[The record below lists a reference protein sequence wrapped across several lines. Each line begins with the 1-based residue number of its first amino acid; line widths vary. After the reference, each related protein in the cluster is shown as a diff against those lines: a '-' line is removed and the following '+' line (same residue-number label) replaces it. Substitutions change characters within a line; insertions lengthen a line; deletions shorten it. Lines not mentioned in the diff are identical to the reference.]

1 MYHPCALRIIIMRMK
16 INIPTKITIAR
27 IVLIAL
33 LLIFMIVCWAL
44 NIASG
49 WVAPELGDTGINVV
63 YLIIAIVFVVA
74 STTDWLDGYL
84 ARKWHQVTDL
94 GKFLDPIADKMLVN
108 STLIFLAVSW
118 GFAPNQINSDAPG
131 IIAFCVIFMVL
142 RDLVVD
148 TMRFVAASK
157 GMVVAANIFGK
168 MKTVFQMFAIPFLL
182 LNGWPFSYFDGDW
195 SYGRIALI
203 MLYLATLMSIISGVI
218 YVIQNRAVFLPK
230 KEE

>member
-1 MYHPCALRIIIMRMK
+1 MRIIIKRMK
-16 INIPTKITIAR
+16 VNIPTKITIAR

-33 LLIFMIVCWAL
+33 LIIFMIVCWAVNL
-44 NIASG
+44 ATG
-49 WVAPELGDTGINVV
+49 WVAPMLGDTGINLV

-74 STTDWLDGYL
+74 SLTDWLDGYL

-108 STLIFLAVSW
+108 STIIFLAVSW
-118 GFAPNQINSDAPG
+118 GFAPGQINDSAPG
-131 IIAFCVIFMVL
+131 IVAFCVMFMVL

-168 MKTVFQMFAIPFLL
+168 MKTVFQMIAVPFLL
-182 LNGWPFSYFDGDW
+182 LNGWPFIYFDSGW
-195 SYGRIALI
+195 GYGRIALVL
-203 MLYLATLMSIISGVI
+203 LYLATLMSIISGVI
-218 YVIQNRAVFLPK
+218 YVIQNRAVLKPEDK
-230 KEE
+230 GE